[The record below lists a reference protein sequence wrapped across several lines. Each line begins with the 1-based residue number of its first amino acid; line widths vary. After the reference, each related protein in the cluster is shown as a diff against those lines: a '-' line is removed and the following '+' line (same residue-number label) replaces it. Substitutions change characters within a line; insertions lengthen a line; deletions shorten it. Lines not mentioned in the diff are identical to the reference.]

1 MKSVRW
7 EEEAKEYESES
18 EDAEEEQVSEQG
30 DDAMSGS
37 ESEFEQTLETLVR
50 ADLDRR
56 ADAVDPRPLFER
68 VRRSMRSEGG
78 DPPAASGGAH
88 TARHRVL
95 RFPAA
100 RPFRRLAWGAAAAAA
115 VVLAFV
121 FGSQVSPVRAGAEA
135 IVREAQRSHQIPV
148 DRCYLVEVRQDSELL
163 QEAYP
168 MTTQARLTRLWTRGD
183 RFWLESVNPQQRWA
197 WGRDDRGNVWMA
209 FGSRRGIRFGPD
221 ELPSWLKVSFD
232 VWSMQPDTLLGEVL
246 RDFDLRREPPGP
258 GQPGTTVAIRATPKP
273 GHTHPELR
281 GARLEFDAETKVV
294 RKLVL
299 ERTRMGRPFAT
310 VTYTLIDTQTRDDR
324 LFELEGHLEAPYEI
338 YTRENE
344 PQRRRVLAMRW
355 LAPQIGDRPRPT
367 TQRSPQTSPKPVND

>member
-1 MKSVRW
+1 
-7 EEEAKEYESES
+7 
-18 EDAEEEQVSEQG
+18 
-30 DDAMSGS
+30 MSGS
-37 ESEFEQTLETLVR
+37 DSEFEQTLETLVR

-78 DPPAASGGAH
+78 DSPAASGGAH
-88 TARHRVL
+88 TVRHRVL

-100 RPFRRLAWGAAAAAA
+100 RAFRRLVWGAAAAA

-121 FGSQVSPVRAGAEA
+121 FGSQVSSVRAGAEA

-221 ELPSWLKVSFD
+221 ELPGWLKVSFD
-232 VWSMQPDTLLGEVL
+232 AWSLQPDTLLGDVL

-273 GHTHPELR
+273 GHTHPEPR

-299 ERTRMGRPFAT
+299 ERTRMGQPLAT

-355 LAPQIGDRPRPT
+355 LAPQIGDRPRSASQPT
-367 TQRSPQTSPKPVND
+367 PQTPPKPGND

>member
-1 MKSVRW
+1 
-7 EEEAKEYESES
+7 
-18 EDAEEEQVSEQG
+18 
-30 DDAMSGS
+30 MSGS
-37 ESEFEQTLETLVR
+37 ESEFEFEQTLETLVR

-68 VRRSMRSEGG
+68 VRRSLRSEGG
-78 DPPAASGGAH
+78 DPPTASGGAR
-88 TARHRVL
+88 TARHHIL

-121 FGSQVSPVRAGAEA
+121 FGSQVSPVRASAEA
-135 IVREAQRSHQIPV
+135 IVREAQRIHRLPV

-183 RFWLESVNPQQRWA
+183 RFWLESVDPQRRWA

-246 RDFDLRREPPGP
+246 RDFNLRREPPDP

-281 GARLEFDAETKVV
+281 GARLEFDAETRVV
-294 RKLVL
+294 RNLVL
-299 ERTRMGRPFAT
+299 ERTRIGQPFAT

-355 LAPQIGDRPRPT
+355 LAPQVGDRLRPP
-367 TQRSPQTSPKPVND
+367 TQRPPQTFPKPVKD